1 MKFCSHDLLKTGH
14 TVCNMFVT
22 GKSSL
27 IFAGQIMHQNVAIF
41 IDVYAIFHEPFGV
54 AKNRFA
60 ILVPGVDQ
68 AWWVRRHS
76 RHEALSLQS
85 LRQKLLNN
93 KGRRGPW
100 AQCDQIWRN
109 FATLAKFYKS
119 LAIFW
124 RFISYLANLFHY
136 WIRFRCCKKPNI
148 EK

>member
-119 LAIFW
+119 W
-124 RFISYLANLFHY
+124 ANYGLYFT
-136 WIRFRCCKKPNI
+136 WQIADPTLSNL
-148 EK
+148 

>member
-27 IFAGQIMHQNVAIF
+27 IFAGQIMHENVAIF

-85 LRQKLLNN
+85 LRQKRLNL
-93 KGRRGPW
+93 GLGCRPLMV
-100 AQCDQIWRN
+100 
-109 FATLAKFYKS
+109 LALFPKPSFQP
-119 LAIFW
+119 LA
-124 RFISYLANLFHY
+124 
-136 WIRFRCCKKPNI
+136 
-148 EK
+148 